1 MKVLIVQEH
10 VDAGRGGA
18 ETATL
23 EMARHLAALGLDVH
37 LACAAGADPAAA
49 PALTWHPIPA
59 AGATRALRTYR
70 YLQGVQRLRA
80 TARFDVVHAVVPS
93 LTATVYQPRGG
104 TYVETVART
113 LARVRA
119 PILREL
125 KRLGRRFNVR
135 QRFLARLERRLLT
148 HYVGRVTV
156 AAVSHY
162 VRRQIEVQYGVPTQ
176 RIRVVFNGVDFT
188 PLPPHEAAATR
199 AALRARL
206 GLDERTPVLLFVA
219 HNFALKGLREL
230 LSALP
235 RVPGTLVVAGRDR
248 PRRYAA
254 RAARLGV
261 AQRVRFVGVET
272 PVRDWYAAADVLAHP
287 TWYDP
292 CSRVVLEALSAGLP
306 VVTTRY
312 NGAAE
317 VVQPTGCGRVV
328 AEPADTPAL
337 AAALHE
343 ALTPEVRRTCAAAAP
358 ELRQSLSMARH
369 ARELLALYQ
378 DLRQGRAPPRPPP

>member
-1 MKVLIVQEH
+1 MKILVVQEH
-10 VDAGRGGA
+10 VDARRGGA
-18 ETATL
+18 ETSTL

-49 PALTWHPIPA
+49 PELKWHPIPA
-59 AGATRALRTYR
+59 PGATRALRTYR
-70 YLQGVQRLRA
+70 YLQGVQRLRVA
-80 TARFDVVHAVVPS
+80 ARYDVVHAVVPS
-93 LTATVYQPRGG
+93 LAATVYQPRGG
-104 TYVETVART
+104 TYVEAVART
-113 LARVRA
+113 LARVRS

-148 HYVGRVTV
+148 RYAARVTV

-162 VRRQIEVQYGVPTQ
+162 VRRQVEVQYGLPAE

-188 PLPPHEAAATR
+188 PLPPDEAVATR
-199 AALRARL
+199 AVLRARL
-206 GLDERTPVLLFVA
+206 GLDAAAPLLLFVA

-230 LSALP
+230 LRALP
-235 RVPGTLVVAGRDR
+235 HVPGTLVVAGRDR
-248 PRRYAA
+248 PQRYAA

-261 AQRVRFVGVET
+261 AERVRFVGVDT
-272 PVRDWYAAADVLAHP
+272 PVRHWYAAADVLAHP

-292 CSRVVLEALSAGLP
+292 CSRVVLEALGAGLP

-328 AEPADTPAL
+328 AEPDDPAAL
-337 AAALHE
+337 AAALTE
-343 ALTPEVRRTCAAAAP
+343 ALDPEVRRTCAAAAP
-358 ELRQSLSMARH
+358 QLRQELSMARH
-369 ARELLALYQ
+369 ARELAALYAEM
-378 DLRQGRAPPRPPP
+378 R